1 MWWSSDSSKLA
12 YIKFNDSLVEYFYFP
27 IYDGSSYGSLN
38 KVRYPKPDTKN
49 PKATIF
55 VYNQETNNSIEL
67 LIPKNFLNM

>member
-1 MWWSSDSSKLA
+1 MWWSPDSSKLA

-27 IYDGSSYGSLN
+27 IFDGSSYGSLN

-55 VYNQETNNSIEL
+55 VYIC
-67 LIPKNFLNM
+67 FLHL